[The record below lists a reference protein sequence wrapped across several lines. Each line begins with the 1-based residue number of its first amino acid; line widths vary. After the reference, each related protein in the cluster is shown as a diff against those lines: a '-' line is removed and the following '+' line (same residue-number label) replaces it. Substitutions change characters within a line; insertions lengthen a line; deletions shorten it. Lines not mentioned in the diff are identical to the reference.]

1 MSLPNTQKIRI
12 DGNKTLSADWYKAVF
27 LGHIEKEN
35 QTVTC
40 SHLEFNLE
48 DVNRKI
54 WSVLPHDEN
63 SLDKIIRLKQALGM
77 PDEEVDLT
85 PYHNKQIKI
94 YVNRYISNGIFQN
107 EIIDYKAYDDDP
119 GSHQLK
125 NGSSIPK
132 RVLIVDDQKEVAT
145 LIANYV
151 QKIGF
156 IPDIV
161 PDVDRAL
168 ERLAQ
173 DNFLMVIS
181 DVIMPGKNGF
191 DLVRFIHNKFPK
203 VSIALVSGY
212 FDKEMENLQKVF
224 GIEKIYRK
232 PVFFKAVQE
241 MIASSIQKITIDSA

>member
-1 MSLPNTQKIRI
+1 MSLPDTQKIQI
-12 DGNKTLSADWYKAVF
+12 NGNKTLPADWYDAVF

-35 QTVTC
+35 QAVIS
-40 SHLEFNLE
+40 SHLEFDLK
-48 DVNRKI
+48 DMDRKI
-54 WSVLPHDEN
+54 WAVISHDEN
-63 SLDKIIRLKQALGM
+63 SLDKIIRLKQALSM
-77 PDEEVDLT
+77 ADDEVDLT
-85 PYHNKQIKI
+85 PYHDKHIKI
-94 YVNRYISNGIFQN
+94 YINRYISDGKFQN
-107 EIIDYKAYDDDP
+107 EVIDYKAGDDDAV
-119 GSHQLK
+119 SRQLK
-125 NGSSIPK
+125 NGASMPK

-145 LIANYV
+145 LIGNYV

-191 DLVRFIHNKFPK
+191 DLVRFVHNKYPK
-203 VSIALVSGY
+203 VSVALVSGY

-241 MIASSIQKITIDSA
+241 MIASSIQKLTFDGA

>member
-1 MSLPNTQKIRI
+1 MSLPNTQKIQI
-12 DGNKTLSADWYKAVF
+12 NGNKTLPADWYNAVF

-35 QTVTC
+35 QGVTC
-40 SHLEFNLE
+40 SHLEFELG
-48 DVNRKI
+48 DMNRKI
-54 WSVLPHDEN
+54 WSVIPHDEN
-63 SLDKIIRLKQALGM
+63 SLDKVIRLKLALDM
-77 PDEEVDLT
+77 SAEEIDLA
-85 PYHNKQIKI
+85 PYHNKRIKI
-94 YVNRYISNGIFQN
+94 YINRYISDGKFQN
-107 EIIDYKAYDDDP
+107 EIIDYKAYDDNPDTR
-119 GSHQLK
+119 QLK
-125 NGSSIPK
+125 NGSSMPK
-132 RVLIVDDQKEVAT
+132 RILIVDDQKEVAA
-145 LIANYV
+145 LIGNYV

-168 ERLAQ
+168 ERLAE

-191 DLVRFIHNKFPK
+191 DLVRFIHNKYPK

-241 MIASSIQKITIDSA
+241 MVASSIQKLTIDSA

>member
-1 MSLPNTQKIRI
+1 MSLPDTQKIQI
-12 DGNKTLSADWYKAVF
+12 NGNKTLPADWYNAVF

-35 QTVTC
+35 QAVTS
-40 SHLEFNLE
+40 SHLEFDLE
-48 DVNRKI
+48 DIGRKI
-54 WSVLPHDEN
+54 WSILSHDET

-77 PDEEVDLT
+77 SDEEVELT
-85 PYHNKQIKI
+85 PYYNKRIKVYI
-94 YVNRYISNGIFQN
+94 NRFINGGKFQN
-107 EIIDYKAYDDDP
+107 EIIDFKACDVIP
-119 GSHQLK
+119 ESPQLK
-125 NGSSIPK
+125 SGALMPR
-132 RVLIVDDQKEVAT
+132 RVLIVDDQKEVAM
-145 LIANYV
+145 LIGNYV

-161 PDVDRAL
+161 PNVDKAL

-191 DLVRFIHNKFPK
+191 DLVRYIHNKYPK
-203 VSIALVSGY
+203 VSVALVSGY

-224 GIEKIYRK
+224 GIDKIYRK

-241 MIASSIQKITIDSA
+241 MIASSIQKLTIDSV